1 LSTKKKKLT
10 KNINAAIIGMGCFFP
25 KASGLHEYWR
35 LIFKGEDGITDIPET
50 HWSPDDYFDKN
61 PKKPDHIYCKRGG
74 FLSAVPFDPT
84 EFGMPPSS
92 LEATDTSQIL
102 GLLAAK
108 AAIENAGYGQK
119 TNFNHNRTSVILGA
133 TGTQELVIPLGA
145 RLGHPIWRKAL
156 HNSGIEPD
164 KAEEVVKKISD
175 SYVSWQENSF
185 PGLLGNVIAGRIC
198 NRLDIGG
205 TNCVVDAACA
215 SSMGAM
221 YLSLLELSAGRSD
234 MVVTGGMDT
243 LNDVFMH
250 MCFAKT
256 FILSPTGDSRPFSR
270 DADGTVLGEGIG
282 LVVLKRLE
290 DAEKDGDRIYAVIKG
305 IGSSSDGKS
314 QSIYAPRPEG
324 QLESLRIAYNS
335 SNIDPASVELVEAH
349 GTGTRVGDN
358 VEVSALKNLF
368 TQASENRSS
377 KSESSKKINTC
388 ALGSVKSM
396 IGHTK
401 AAAGTAGL
409 IKAAL
414 ALYNKVLPPT
424 LKANE
429 PDPKLGI
436 GGDNPF
442 YINTETRPW
451 FCRKEH
457 PRRSGVSAFG
467 FGGSNFHIVLEE
479 YHRNK
484 KEIFWDGSVEI
495 ISLSASTM
503 EEVKKQFYELKK
515 AVNKGISYKELAI
528 KASKTRTKF
537 STDDQFRFL
546 LVLERPSD
554 SFGNPSDDFS
564 GLLNEASDLIESNR
578 QNNFKDNRNLKNIFY
593 GGPEKPGKI
602 AFIFPGQGSQYVKMG
617 RDLICTFPE
626 AFNILEKANEKYN
639 NGPRLSDLIYPCP
652 AQTEIERKEQEEA
665 LRRTEIAQPAIG
677 AVSLAMHNI
686 LKGFGIKPDA
696 TCGHSFGELTALCSA
711 GWIDIDTFFHLSISR
726 GNSMAAAGRD
736 DGKKN
741 GAMLAVRASLEKLAH
756 LVIEVGSDVILA
768 NRNSHNQG
776 VLSGSIEA
784 INHAVKICKKEGL
797 KAIKLPVAA
806 AFHSSLVKNA
816 RKPFKK
822 ALKKIK
828 VSPSEIPVLSNT
840 TGRAYPYDSE
850 QVKKLLGDHLISP
863 VDFVSNV
870 ENLFEMGIR
879 TFIEIGP
886 KSVLTGLVK
895 SILNDHKFHA
905 IPLDCSSGKQFGL
918 TDLARTL
925 CHVASIGQQVELN
938 KWERPVSESRKQ
950 LMNIPVSGANY
961 RSPKTKNKEK
971 QAETPMKQAETSMK
985 QAETSM
991 KQAKQIKHKADNT
1004 LNCLKYPSSC
1014 SKSNTSNSSPS
1025 TMISSEQN
1033 KGITD
1038 AGKKHTMNNKKS
1050 DSIIN
1055 ALTVVKQGLET
1066 MQTLQLQTAEIHKK
1080 FLEAQTESSRTLQN
1094 MMKNAQRLAEV
1105 SIGLRVESDQKSS
1118 DSPASSNHQKYIAEE
1133 MVINS
1138 YNQIHNKTE
1147 IEPKDKSPENK
1158 IRENKNSHS
1167 PDNIHEIENN
1177 LIETVSHLTGYPEEM
1192 LGLDMDIES
1201 DLGIDSIKRV
1211 EIFSSLEEKLPDL
1224 QSVSP
1229 EIMGSLKTLRQIA
1242 EFLAGTSL
1250 NDENQGLNKTEIE
1263 PEDKNPENKKSHS
1276 PDNIHEIEN
1285 NLIETVS
1292 HLTGYPEEMLGLDM
1306 DIESDLGI
1314 DSIKRVE
1321 IFSSL
1326 EEKLPDLQSISPEI
1340 MGSLK
1345 TLRQISEYLSGTSL
1359 NNETQSD
1366 TTNTLASPK
1375 RAAENELPETN
1386 ISDIT
1391 NINRRVVSIVEKTY
1405 QPGNRLTIP
1414 QGRKIFVTDDNSGLS
1429 KAIAEELKSQDI
1441 ETLHIS
1447 SKILMNKKD
1456 LPEAAGLI
1464 ILPINDLSA
1473 EEQKNGKVLK
1483 DAFILSNHFAS
1494 DLIDSAAKQGAIFA
1508 TITRLDGAFGFK
1520 GKDIANFVTG
1530 GLAALAKTASIE
1542 WENVCCRAIDIA
1554 PDWENNKDIAK
1565 TIVAELV
1572 NPDPSGPIEIGLDKN
1587 LSFGS
1592 RLTLKLNSSPYQPTQ
1607 KIQLDLNRGDV
1618 VVVTG
1623 GARGVTAAAVQAL
1636 AKHTDATLILLGR
1649 SPSPLPEPKWLEAL
1663 DEEAAIKKAI
1673 LEHELNTQNASP
1685 VMLEKA
1691 WKKHMANR
1699 EISRNLEKLRQDGT
1713 SAFYFSADIRKPDQL
1728 NRVLDEVRSAYGH
1741 IKSIIHGAGVID
1753 DRLIKDKTINQFE
1766 RVFDTKVKGLF
1777 TLLEST
1783 KNDNLR
1789 YLVLFSSIAARIGN
1803 RGQVDYAMANEVLNK
1818 IARKESLLRPDCR
1831 VVSINWGP
1839 WDGGMV
1845 STSLKR
1851 EFKKNKIELIPI
1863 DAGSMCMLYEM
1874 TADKNHPVEIV
1885 VGGNII
1891 PEEKKLSLTFK
1902 REIDIKQCPVLESH
1916 VLNGSSVVPFALIA
1930 EWLGHGALHDN
1941 PGLFLYGF
1949 DDIRILNG
1957 IKLGQNKKLIRL
1969 MTGKSKKKGSVF
1981 EVDVELRDGMKNGID
1996 VIHSKAKAILTDKF
2010 SQPPIVDISAYMGSN
2025 AYSRSIDEVYDK
2037 ILFHGVALRGIEK
2050 IISCSSKGILAR
2062 ISSAPA
2068 PVKWMK
2074 EPLRNKWIGDPL
2086 VLDSAFQMAII
2097 WCFEEMGVVS
2107 LPTYSASYR
2116 QYRNKF
2122 PSEGVTALLEV
2133 KEVTKRKLKG
2143 DFTFLDRHN
2152 VVVAQLTGFEA
2163 AMDESLFKAFDKAG
2177 DRG

>member
-1 LSTKKKKLT
+1 LGTNKKKST
-10 KNINAAIIGMGCFFP
+10 KNIHAAIIGMGCFFP

-50 HWSPDDYFDKN
+50 HWSPDDYFDKD
-61 PKKPDHIYCKRGG
+61 PKKSDHIYCKRGG

-108 AAIENAGYGQK
+108 MALENAGYGQNA
-119 TNFNHNRTSVILGA
+119 NFNHSRTSVILGA
-133 TGTQELVIPLGA
+133 TGTQELAIPLAA

-156 HNSGIEPD
+156 HNSGIGPD
-164 KAEEVVKKISD
+164 KAEEVIKKISD

-198 NRLDIGG
+198 NRLGIGG

-215 SSMGAM
+215 SSMGAI
-221 YLSLLELSAGRSD
+221 YLALLELSSGRSD
-234 MVVTGGMDT
+234 MVVTGGLDT
-243 LNDVFMH
+243 LNDIFMH
-250 MCFAKT
+250 MCFSKT
-256 FILSPTGDSRPFSR
+256 FILSPTGDSRPFSK

-282 LVVLKRLE
+282 LLVLKRLE
-290 DAEKDGDRIYAVIKG
+290 DAERDGNRIYAVIKG

-314 QSIYAPRPEG
+314 QSIYAPKPEG
-324 QLESLRIAYNS
+324 QLESLRIAYES
-335 SNIDPASVELVEAH
+335 SDTDPASVELVEAH

-358 VEVSALKNLF
+358 VEFDALKRLF
-368 TQASENRSS
+368 AQSS
-377 KSESSKKINTC
+377 QKGSPKNESSKKINTC

-424 LKANE
+424 LKADE

-436 GGDNPF
+436 SDSPF
-442 YINTETRPW
+442 YINSETRPW
-451 FCRKEH
+451 FSQKVH

-484 KEIFWDGSVEI
+484 NEIFWDGSIEI
-495 ISLSASTM
+495 ISLSAST
-503 EEVKKQFYELKK
+503 KKEIENQFRELK
-515 AVNKGISYKELAI
+515 NSINRGISYKELAI
-528 KASKTRTKF
+528 KAAKTRKNF
-537 STDDQFRFL
+537 SPDDQFRFL
-546 LVLERPSD
+546 LVLERPSN
-554 SFGNPSDDFS
+554 SLGNPSDDFS
-564 GLLNEASDLIESNR
+564 GLLSEASTSIESNW
-578 QNNFKDNRNLKNIFY
+578 QNNAKENNRNLKNIFY

-602 AFIFPGQGSQYVKMG
+602 AFIFPGQGSQYVGMG
-617 RDLICTFPE
+617 RDLVCTFPE
-626 AFNILEKANEKYN
+626 AFNILEKANKKYN
-639 NGPRLSDLIYPCP
+639 NSELLSDFIYPRP
-652 AQTEIERKEQEEA
+652 AQTKTERKEQEEA

-686 LKGFGIKPDA
+686 LKEFGIKPDA

-711 GWIDIDTFFHLSISR
+711 GWIDIDTFFLLSISR
-726 GNSMAAAGRD
+726 GNSMAAAGQNKD
-736 DGKKN
+736 QEN
-741 GAMLAVRASLEKLAH
+741 GAMLAVKASLEKLAN

-768 NRNSHNQG
+768 NKNSHNQG

-784 INHAVKICKKEGL
+784 INRAVKICKKEGL

-822 ALKKIK
+822 TLKKIK
-828 VSPSEIPVLSNT
+828 ISPSEIPVLSNT
-840 TGRAYPYDSE
+840 IGGAYPYDSE
-850 QVKKLLGDHLISP
+850 HVKKLLGDHLISP

-895 SILNDHKFHA
+895 SILNDRKFQA
-905 IPLDCSSGKQFGL
+905 IPLDCSSGRQFGL
-918 TDLARTL
+918 ADLARTL
-925 CHVASIGQQVELN
+925 CRIASIGQRVELN

-950 LMNIPVSGANY
+950 LMSIPISGANY
-961 RSPKTKNKEK
+961 RRQKTENKKRHTETTVKQVKNK
-971 QAETPMKQAETSMK
+971 P
-985 QAETSM
+985 
-991 KQAKQIKHKADNT
+991 DNT
-1004 LNCLKYPSSC
+1004 SPSSQ
-1014 SKSNTSNSSPS
+1014 
-1025 TMISSEQN
+1025 ISVEHN

-1038 AGKKHTMNNKKS
+1038 TGKKYTMDNNKLKDERPTSNVQHRTSNNDVASLFYNNKKP
-1050 DSIIN
+1050 DLIIN
-1055 ALTVVKQGLET
+1055 ALNVAKQGLES

-1094 MMKNAQRLAEV
+1094 MMKNTQRLAEA
-1105 SIGLRVESDQKSS
+1105 SMGLKVE
-1118 DSPASSNHQKYIAEE
+1118 EE
-1133 MVINS
+1133 LVINS
-1138 YNQIHNKTE
+1138 LIEQNIIHNQTE
-1147 IEPKDKSPENK
+1147 IESENK
-1158 IRENKNSHS
+1158 IQENKSSHS
-1167 PDNIHEIENN
+1167 RDNIHKIENN
-1177 LIETVSHLTGYPEEM
+1177 LLETVSHLTGYPKEM

-1211 EIFSSLEEKLPDL
+1211 EIFSSLEEKLTNI

-1242 EFLAGTSL
+1242 EFLAGASL
-1250 NDENQGLNKTEIE
+1250 NNKPQGLNQTEIE
-1263 PEDKNPENKKSHS
+1263 SQDKSPENKNPENKNNDS
-1276 PDNIHEIEN
+1276 PGNIHEIEN
-1285 NLIETVS
+1285 NLLETVS
-1292 HLTGYPEEMLGLDM
+1292 QLTGYPKEMLGLDM

-1326 EEKLPDLQSISPEI
+1326 EEKLTNIQSVSPEI

-1345 TLRQISEYLSGTSL
+1345 TLRQIAEYLTGTSL
-1359 NNETQSD
+1359 NNEPQTS
-1366 TTNTLASPK
+1366 TINTPINTIASPR
-1375 RAAENELPETN
+1375 RAAENELPEIN
-1386 ISDIT
+1386 ISDIS
-1391 NINRRVVSIVEKTY
+1391 RRVVSIVEKPY
-1405 QPGNRLTIP
+1405 KQGDRLDIP
-1414 QGRKIFVTDDNSGLS
+1414 HGSKVFVTDDNGGLS
-1429 KAIAEELKSQDI
+1429 KAITEELKSQNIDAV
-1441 ETLHIS
+1441 HIS
-1447 SKILMNKKD
+1447 KEALMNKKD
-1456 LPEAAGLI
+1456 LPKAAGLI
-1464 ILPINDLSA
+1464 ILPTNDLSD
-1473 EEQKNGKVLK
+1473 EEQKNDKILK
-1483 DAFILSNHFAS
+1483 NAFILTNHLAP
-1494 DLIDSAAKQGAIFA
+1494 DLIDSAAKGGAIFA

-1520 GKDIANFVTG
+1520 GKGIANAVTG

-1542 WENVCCRAIDIA
+1542 WESVCCRAIDIA
-1554 PDWENNKDIAK
+1554 PDWEDNKDIAK
-1565 TIVAELV
+1565 AVVAELV
-1572 NPDPSGPIEIGLDKN
+1572 NPDTSGPVEIGLDKN
-1587 LSFGS
+1587 LSPGS
-1592 RLTLKLNSSPYQPTQ
+1592 RFTLKLESSPYQPAQ
-1607 KIQLDLNRGDV
+1607 KIQLDLNSGDV

-1623 GARGVTAAAVQAL
+1623 GARGITASTVQAL

-1649 SPSPLPEPKWLEAL
+1649 SPEPSSSPEPKWLETL
-1663 DEEAAIKKAI
+1663 DEEAIIKKAI
-1673 LEHELNTQNASP
+1673 LENELGTQNASP
-1685 VMLEKA
+1685 IMLEKA
-1691 WKKHMANR
+1691 YKKHMANR
-1699 EISRNLEKLRQDGT
+1699 EISRNLEKLRQNGT
-1713 SAFYFSADIRKPDQL
+1713 SAFYFSADIRKPEQL
-1728 NRVLDEVRSAYGH
+1728 NRILDDVRSAHGH
-1741 IKSIIHGAGVID
+1741 IKGIIHGAGVLD

-1803 RGQVDYAMANEVLNK
+1803 KGQVDYAMANEVLNK

-1845 STSLKR
+1845 SPSLKR
-1851 EFKKNKIELIPI
+1851 EFKKNKIELIPK

-1874 TADKNHPVEIV
+1874 MGDKNHPAEIV
-1885 VGGNII
+1885 IGANII
-1891 PEEKKLSLTFK
+1891 PDEKKLSLTFK
-1902 REIDIKQCPVLESH
+1902 REIDVKQYPVLESH
-1916 VLNGSSVVPFALIA
+1916 VLDGRPVVPFALIA

-1941 PGLFLYGF
+1941 PGLFLHGL

-1957 IKLGQNKKLIRL
+1957 IKLEHNKKLIRL
-1969 MTGKSKKKGSVF
+1969 MTGKPRKKGSIF
-1981 EVDVELRDGMKNGID
+1981 EVDVEIRDGIKNGIE
-1996 VIHSKAKAILTDKF
+1996 VIHTRAKAILTDNF
-2010 SQPPIVDISAYMGSN
+2010 SQPPILDISAYMGSK
-2025 AYSRSIDEVYDK
+2025 AYFRSMDEVYDK
-2037 ILFHGVALRGIEK
+2037 ILFHGVALRGIKE
-2050 IISCSSKGILAR
+2050 IISYSSKGMLAR
-2062 ISSAPA
+2062 ISSAPS

-2074 EPLRNKWIGDPL
+2074 EPLRSKWIGDPL

-2122 PSEGVTALLEV
+2122 PSEGVTALFEV

-2143 DFTFLDRHN
+2143 DFTFLDKNN
-2152 VVVAQLTGFEA
+2152 VVVAQLTGYEA
-2163 AMDESLFKAFDKAG
+2163 AMDESLFKAFKTKDAANA
-2177 DRG
+2177 

>member
-1 LSTKKKKLT
+1 LTTNKKKSI
-10 KNINAAIIGMGCFFP
+10 KNIHTAIIGMGCFFP

-50 HWSPDDYFDKN
+50 HWSPDDYFDKD
-61 PKKPDHIYCKRGG
+61 PKKSDHIYCKRGG

-102 GLLAAK
+102 GLLAARM
-108 AAIENAGYGQK
+108 ALENAGYGRK
-119 TNFNHNRTSVILGA
+119 ANFSHSRTSVILGA
-133 TGTQELVIPLGA
+133 TGTQELTIPLAA

-164 KAEEVVKKISD
+164 KAEEVIKKISD

-215 SSMGAM
+215 SSMGAI
-221 YLSLLELSAGRSD
+221 YLALLELSSGRSD
-234 MVVTGGMDT
+234 MVVTGGLDT
-243 LNDVFMH
+243 LNDIFMH
-250 MCFAKT
+250 MCFART
-256 FILSPTGDSRPFSR
+256 FILSPTGDSRPFSK

-282 LVVLKRLE
+282 LLVLKRLE
-290 DAEKDGDRIYAVIKG
+290 DAERDGNRIYAVIKG

-314 QSIYAPRPEG
+314 QSIYAPKPEG
-324 QLESLRIAYNS
+324 QLESLRIAYES
-335 SNIDPASVELVEAH
+335 SDTDPASVELVEAH

-358 VEVSALKNLF
+358 VEFSALKRLF
-368 TQASENRSS
+368 DDSD
-377 KSESSKKINTC
+377 KKANTC

-401 AAAGTAGL
+401 AAAGSAGL

-414 ALYNKVLPPT
+414 ALYNKVLPAT
-424 LKANE
+424 LKADE

-436 GGDNPF
+436 SDSPF
-442 YINTETRPW
+442 YINSESRPW
-451 FCRKEH
+451 FSKKEP

-479 YHRNK
+479 HHRNK
-484 KEIFWDGSVEI
+484 NEIFWDGSVEI
-495 ISLSASTM
+495 IALSASSK
-503 EEVKKQFYELKK
+503 EEVENKFRTLKNSI
-515 AVNKGISYKELAI
+515 NKGISYKELAI
-528 KASKTRTKF
+528 KAAKTRKNF
-537 STDDQFRFL
+537 SPDDQFRFL
-546 LVLERPSD
+546 LVLERPSN
-554 SFGNPSDDFS
+554 SLGNPSDDFS
-564 GLLNEASDLIESNR
+564 GLLSEASNSIESNW
-578 QNNFKDNRNLKNIFY
+578 QNNDRENNRNLKNIFL

-602 AFIFPGQGSQYVKMG
+602 AFIFPGQGSQYVGMG
-617 RDLICTFPE
+617 RDLVCTFPE

-639 NGPRLSDLIYPCP
+639 NSELLSDFIYPRP
-652 AQTEIERKEQEEA
+652 AQTKTEKKEQEEA
-665 LRRTEIAQPAIG
+665 LRRTDIAQPAIG

-686 LKGFGIKPDA
+686 LKEFGIKPDA

-711 GWIDIDTFFHLSISR
+711 GWIDINTFFLLSISR
-726 GNSMAAAGRD
+726 GNSMAAAGQNKD
-736 DGKKN
+736 QEN
-741 GAMLAVRASLEKLAH
+741 GAMLAVKASLEKLAH

-768 NRNSHNQG
+768 NKNSHNQG

-784 INHAVKICKKEGL
+784 INRAVKICKKEGL

-828 VSPSEIPVLSNT
+828 ISPSEIPVLSNT
-840 TGRAYPYDSE
+840 TGGAYPYDSE
-850 QVKKLLGDHLISP
+850 HVKKLLGDHLISP

-895 SILNDHKFHA
+895 SILNDRKFQA

-925 CHVASIGQQVELN
+925 CRIASIGQRVELN

-950 LMNIPVSGANY
+950 LMSIPISGANY
-961 RSPKTKNKEK
+961 RSRKTENKK
-971 QAETPMKQAETSMK
+971 RPTETPV
-985 QAETSM
+985 
-991 KQAKQIKHKADNT
+991 KQIKQVKNKPDNT
-1004 LNCLKYPSSC
+1004 SPSSL
-1014 SKSNTSNSSPS
+1014 
-1025 TMISSEQN
+1025 ISVEHD

-1038 AGKKHTMNNKKS
+1038 TGKKYTMDNNKLKDERPTSNVQHRTSNNDVASLFYNNKKP
-1050 DSIIN
+1050 DLIIN
-1055 ALTVVKQGLET
+1055 ALKVVKQGLES

-1094 MMKNAQRLAEV
+1094 MMANTQRLAEA
-1105 SIGLRVESDQKSS
+1105 SMGFKVE
-1118 DSPASSNHQKYIAEE
+1118 EE
-1133 MVINS
+1133 IVINS
-1138 YNQIHNKTE
+1138 LREQNVHEEASYSQIHNKTE
-1147 IEPKDKSPENK
+1147 IEPENK
-1158 IRENKNSHS
+1158 NPENKNSPS
-1167 PDNIHEIENN
+1167 QDNIHEIENN
-1177 LIETVSHLTGYPEEM
+1177 LLETVSHLTGYPEEM

-1211 EIFSSLEEKLPDL
+1211 EIFSSLEEKLTNI

-1242 EFLAGTSL
+1242 EYLAGTSL
-1250 NDENQGLNKTEIE
+1250 NNEPQGLNQTEIE
-1263 PEDKNPENKKSHS
+1263 SEDKSPEDKSPENKNPENKNS
-1276 PDNIHEIEN
+1276 PSQDNIHEIEN
-1285 NLIETVS
+1285 NLLETVS

-1326 EEKLPDLQSISPEI
+1326 EEKLTNIQSVSPEI

-1345 TLRQISEYLSGTSL
+1345 TLRQIAEYLAGTSL
-1359 NNETQSD
+1359 NNEPQTS
-1366 TTNTLASPK
+1366 TINTPINTIASLK
-1375 RAAENELPETN
+1375 IAAENELPEIN
-1386 ISDIT
+1386 ISDIS
-1391 NINRRVVSIVEKTY
+1391 RRVVSIVEKPY
-1405 QPGNRLTIP
+1405 KQGDRLDIP
-1414 QGRKIFVTDDNSGLS
+1414 QGRKVFVTDDNSSLS
-1429 KAIAEELKSQDI
+1429 KAITEELKSQNIDAV
-1441 ETLHIS
+1441 HIS
-1447 SKILMNKKD
+1447 KEALMNKKAQ
-1456 LPEAAGLI
+1456 PKAAGLI
-1464 ILPINDLSA
+1464 ILPTNDLST
-1473 EEQKNGKVLK
+1473 EEQKNDKILK
-1483 DAFILSNHFAS
+1483 DAFILTNHLAS
-1494 DLIDSAAKQGAIFA
+1494 DLIDSAAKKGAIFA

-1520 GKDIANFVTG
+1520 GKGIANAVTG

-1542 WENVCCRAIDIA
+1542 WESVCCRAIDIA
-1554 PDWENNKDIAK
+1554 PDWKDNKDIAK
-1565 TIVAELV
+1565 AVVAELV
-1572 NPDPSGPIEIGLDKN
+1572 NPDPSGPVEIGLDKN
-1587 LSFGS
+1587 LSPGS
-1592 RLTLKLNSSPYQPTQ
+1592 RFILKLESSPYQPAQ
-1607 KIQLDLNRGDV
+1607 KIQLDLNHGDV
-1618 VVVTG
+1618 FVVTG
-1623 GARGVTAAAVQAL
+1623 GARGITASAVQAL

-1649 SPSPLPEPKWLEAL
+1649 SPEPSSEPKWLETL
-1663 DEEAAIKKAI
+1663 DEEAIIKKAI
-1673 LEHELNTQNASP
+1673 LENELGNQNASP
-1685 VMLEKA
+1685 IMLEKA
-1691 WKKHMANR
+1691 YKKHMANR
-1699 EISRNLEKLRQDGT
+1699 EISRNLEKLRQNGT
-1713 SAFYFSADIRKPDQL
+1713 SAFYFSADIRKPEQL
-1728 NRVLDEVRSAYGH
+1728 NRVLDDVRSAHGP
-1741 IKSIIHGAGVID
+1741 IKGIIHGAGVLD

-1845 STSLKR
+1845 TPSLKR
-1851 EFKKNKIELIPI
+1851 EFKKNKIELIPR

-1874 TADKNHPVEIV
+1874 MGDKNHPAEIV
-1885 VGGNII
+1885 IGANII
-1891 PEEKKLSLTFK
+1891 PAEEKLSLTFK
-1902 REIDIKQCPVLESH
+1902 REIDVEECPVLESH
-1916 VLNGSSVVPFALIA
+1916 VLDGSPVVPFALMA
-1930 EWLGHGALHDN
+1930 EWLGHGALHNN
-1941 PGLFLYGF
+1941 PGLFLYGL
-1949 DDIRILNG
+1949 DDIRILKG
-1957 IKLGQNKKLIRL
+1957 IKLEHNKKLIRL
-1969 MTGKSKKKGSVF
+1969 MTGKARKKGSIF
-1981 EVDVELRDGMKNGID
+1981 EVDVEIRDGIKSGIE
-1996 VIHSKAKAILTDKF
+1996 VIHTRAKAILTDKF
-2010 SQPPIVDISAYMGSN
+2010 SQPPILDISAYLGSK
-2025 AYSRSIDEVYDK
+2025 AYFRSMDEVYDK
-2037 ILFHGVALRGIEK
+2037 ILFHGVALRGIKE

-2062 ISSAPA
+2062 ISSAPS

-2074 EPLRNKWIGDPL
+2074 EPLRSKWIGDPL

-2133 KEVTKRKLKG
+2133 KEVTKRKFKG
-2143 DFTFLDRHN
+2143 DFTFLDKNN
-2152 VVVAQLTGFEA
+2152 VVVAQLTGYEA
-2163 AMDESLFKAFDKAG
+2163 AMDESLFKAFKTKDAANA
-2177 DRG
+2177 

>member
-1 LSTKKKKLT
+1 LATDNKKSI
-10 KNINAAIIGMGCFFP
+10 KNIHTAIVGMGCFFP

-35 LIFKGEDGITDIPET
+35 LIFKGEDGITDIPKT
-50 HWSPDDYFDKN
+50 HWSPDDYFDKD

-84 EFGMPPSS
+84 EFGMLPSS

-108 AAIENAGYGQK
+108 MALENAGYGQ
-119 TNFNHNRTSVILGA
+119 NADFSHSRTSVILGA
-133 TGTQELVIPLGA
+133 TGTQELTIPLGA

-164 KAEEVVKKISD
+164 KAEEVIKKISD

-215 SSMGAM
+215 SSMGAI
-221 YLSLLELSAGRSD
+221 YLALLELSSGRSD
-234 MVVTGGMDT
+234 MVVTGGLDT
-243 LNDVFMH
+243 LNDIFMH
-250 MCFAKT
+250 MCFART
-256 FILSPTGDSRPFSR
+256 FILSPTGDSRPFSK

-282 LVVLKRLE
+282 LLVLKRLE
-290 DAEKDGDRIYAVIKG
+290 DAERDGDRIYAVIRG

-314 QSIYAPRPEG
+314 QSIYSPKPEG
-324 QLESLRIAYNS
+324 QLEALRIAYENADT
-335 SNIDPASVELVEAH
+335 DPDSVELVEAH

-358 VEVSALKNLF
+358 VEFSALKRLF
-368 TQASENRSS
+368 D
-377 KSESSKKINTC
+377 ESDKKANEC

-401 AAAGTAGL
+401 AAAGSAGL

-424 LKANE
+424 LKADE

-436 GGDNPF
+436 SDTPF
-442 YINTETRPW
+442 YINTESRPW
-451 FCRKEH
+451 FSKKEH

-479 YHRNK
+479 YNQNK
-484 KEIFWDGSVEI
+484 NEIFWDGSVEI
-495 ISLSASTM
+495 ISLSAST
-503 EEVKKQFYELKK
+503 KKEIENQFRELK
-515 AVNKGISYKELAI
+515 NSINRGISYKELAI
-528 KASKTRTKF
+528 KAAKTRKEF
-537 STDDQFRFL
+537 SQDDQFRFL
-546 LVLERPSD
+546 LVLERPSN
-554 SFGNPSDDFS
+554 SSGNPSDDFS
-564 GLLNEASDLIESNR
+564 GLLSEASSSIESNW
-578 QNNFKDNRNLKNIFY
+578 QNNDRENNRNLKNIFY

-602 AFIFPGQGSQYVKMG
+602 AFIFPGQGSQYVGMG
-617 RDLICTFPE
+617 RDLVCTFPE

-639 NGPRLSDLIYPCP
+639 NSELLSNFIYPCP
-652 AQTEIERKEQEEA
+652 AQTKTEKKEQDEA
-665 LRRTEIAQPAIG
+665 LRRTDIAQPAIG

-686 LKGFGIKPDA
+686 LKEFGIKPDA
-696 TCGHSFGELTALCSA
+696 TCGHSYGELTALCSA
-711 GWIDIDTFFHLSISR
+711 GWIDIDTFFLLSISR
-726 GNSMAAAGRD
+726 GNSMAAAGQNKD
-736 DGKKN
+736 QKN
-741 GAMLAVRASLEKLAH
+741 GAMLAVKASLEKLAN

-768 NRNSHNQG
+768 NKNSPNQG

-806 AFHSSLVKNA
+806 AFHSSLVKTA

-822 ALKKIK
+822 TLKKIK
-828 VSPSEIPVLSNT
+828 ISPSEIPVLSNT

-850 QVKKLLGDHLISP
+850 HVKKLLGDHLISP

-886 KSVLTGLVK
+886 KSVLSGLVK
-895 SILNDHKFHA
+895 SILNDRKFQA
-905 IPLDCSSGKQFGL
+905 IPLDCSSGRQFGL

-925 CHVASIGQQVELN
+925 CRIASIGQRVELN

-950 LMNIPVSGANY
+950 LMSIPISGANY
-961 RSPKTKNKEK
+961 KSRRTENKKRHTETQGKRVKQVKNK
-971 QAETPMKQAETSMK
+971 S
-985 QAETSM
+985 
-991 KQAKQIKHKADNT
+991 DNT
-1004 LNCLKYPSSC
+1004 PPS
-1014 SKSNTSNSSPS
+1014 NQ
-1025 TMISSEQN
+1025 ISIEHD

-1038 AGKKHTMNNKKS
+1038 TGKKYTMDNNKLKDERPTSNVQHRTSNNDVASLFYNNKKP
-1050 DSIIN
+1050 DLIIN
-1055 ALTVVKQGLET
+1055 ALQVVKQGLES

-1094 MMKNAQRLAEV
+1094 MMANTQRLAEV
-1105 SIGLRVESDQKSS
+1105 SMGVRVE
-1118 DSPASSNHQKYIAEE
+1118 EE
-1133 MVINS
+1133 IVINS
-1138 YNQIHNKTE
+1138 LIEQNIHEEASYNQLHNKTE
-1147 IEPKDKSPENK
+1147 IEPEDKSQKDKSQQNKSPENK
-1158 IRENKNSHS
+1158 SS
-1167 PDNIHEIENN
+1167 PSQDNIHEIENN
-1177 LIETVSHLTGYPEEM
+1177 LLETVSHLTGYPREM

-1211 EIFSSLEEKLPDL
+1211 EIFSFLEEKLNHI

-1242 EFLAGTSL
+1242 EYLAGTSL
-1250 NDENQGLNKTEIE
+1250 NNETQGLNQTEIE
-1263 PEDKNPENKKSHS
+1263 PEIESEDKSPENKSS
-1276 PDNIHEIEN
+1276 PSQDSIHEIEN
-1285 NLIETVS
+1285 NLLETVS
-1292 HLTGYPEEMLGLDM
+1292 HLTGYPREMLGLDM

-1321 IFSSL
+1321 IFSFL
-1326 EEKLPDLQSISPEI
+1326 EEKLNHIQSVSPEI

-1345 TLRQISEYLSGTSL
+1345 TLRQIAEYLAGTSL
-1359 NNETQSD
+1359 NNEPQASTI
-1366 TTNTLASPK
+1366 NTIASPK
-1375 RAAENELPETN
+1375 CAAENELAEIN
-1386 ISDIT
+1386 ISDIS
-1391 NINRRVVSIVEKTY
+1391 RKVVSIVEKPY
-1405 QPGNRLTIP
+1405 KQGDRLDIP

-1429 KAIAEELKSQDI
+1429 KAITEELKSQNIDAM
-1441 ETLHIS
+1441 HIS
-1447 SKILMNKKD
+1447 KEALMNKKD
-1456 LPEAAGLI
+1456 LPKAAGLI
-1464 ILPINDLSA
+1464 ILPTNAANDFSTK
-1473 EEQKNGKVLK
+1473 EQKNDKILK
-1483 DAFILSNHFAS
+1483 DAFILTNHLAS
-1494 DLIDSAAKQGAIFA
+1494 DLIDSAAKGGAIFA
-1508 TITRLDGAFGFK
+1508 TITRLDGAFGFRGK
-1520 GKDIANFVTG
+1520 GIANAVTG

-1542 WENVCCRAIDIA
+1542 WESVCCRAIDIV
-1554 PDWENNKDIAK
+1554 PDWKDNKDIAK
-1565 TIVAELV
+1565 TVVAELV
-1572 NPDPSGPIEIGLDKN
+1572 NPDPSVPVEIGLDKN
-1587 LSFGS
+1587 LPFGS
-1592 RLTLKLNSSPYQPTQ
+1592 RFILKLESSPYQPAQ
-1607 KIQLDLNRGDV
+1607 KIQLDLNNGDV

-1623 GARGVTAAAVQAL
+1623 GARGITASTVQAL

-1649 SPSPLPEPKWLEAL
+1649 SPEPSSSPEPKWLESL
-1663 DEEAAIKKAI
+1663 NEEAVIKKAI
-1673 LEHELNTQNASP
+1673 LENELCNQNASP

-1691 WKKHMANR
+1691 YKKHMANR
-1699 EISRNLEKLRQDGT
+1699 EISRNLEKLRQNGT
-1713 SAFYFSADIRKPDQL
+1713 SAFYFSADIRKPEQL
-1728 NRVLDEVRSAYGH
+1728 NRVLDDVRSAHGH
-1741 IKSIIHGAGVID
+1741 IKAIIHGAGVLE

-1845 STSLKR
+1845 TPSLKR
-1851 EFKKNKIELIPI
+1851 EFKKNKIELIPR

-1874 TADKNHPVEIV
+1874 IGDKNHPAEIV
-1885 VGGNII
+1885 IGANII
-1891 PEEKKLSLTFK
+1891 PAEEKLSLTFK
-1902 REIDIKQCPVLESH
+1902 REIDVKQYPVLESH
-1916 VLNGSSVVPFALIA
+1916 ILDGSPVVPFALMT
-1930 EWLGHGALHDN
+1930 EWLGHGALHNN
-1941 PGLFLYGF
+1941 PGLFLYGL

-1957 IKLGQNKKLIRL
+1957 IKLEHNKKLIRL
-1969 MTGKSKKKGSVF
+1969 MSGKPRKKGSIF
-1981 EVDVELRDGMKNGID
+1981 EVDVEIRDGIKSGIE
-1996 VIHSKAKAILTDKF
+1996 VIHTRAKAILTDKF
-2010 SQPPIVDISAYMGSN
+2010 SQPPNLDISAYMGSK
-2025 AYSRSIDEVYDK
+2025 AYSRSMDEIYDK
-2037 ILFHGVALRGIEK
+2037 ILFHGVALRGIKE
-2050 IISCSSKGILAR
+2050 IISCSSKGMLAR
-2062 ISSAPA
+2062 ISSAPS

-2122 PSEGVTALLEV
+2122 PSDGVTALLEV
-2133 KEVTKRKLKG
+2133 REVTKRKFKG
-2143 DFTFLDRHN
+2143 DFTFLDLNN
-2152 VVVAQLTGFEA
+2152 VVVAQLTGYEA
-2163 AMDESLFKAFDKAG
+2163 TMDDSLFKAFKVQG
-2177 DRG
+2177 IKQGSGIRG

>member
-1 LSTKKKKLT
+1 MATNKKKSI
-10 KNINAAIIGMGCFFP
+10 KNIHTAIIGMGCFFP

-50 HWSPDDYFDKN
+50 HWSPDDYFDKD
-61 PKKPDHIYCKRGG
+61 PKKSDHIYCKRGG

-108 AAIENAGYGQK
+108 MALENAGYGQ
-119 TNFNHNRTSVILGA
+119 NADFSHSRTSVILGA
-133 TGTQELVIPLGA
+133 TGTQELTIPLAA

-164 KAEEVVKKISD
+164 KAEEVIKKISD

-215 SSMGAM
+215 SSMGAI
-221 YLSLLELSAGRSD
+221 YLALLELSSGRSD
-234 MVVTGGMDT
+234 MVVTGGLDT
-243 LNDVFMH
+243 LNDIFMH
-250 MCFAKT
+250 MCFART
-256 FILSPTGDSRPFSR
+256 FILSPTGDSRPFSKN
-270 DADGTVLGEGIG
+270 ADGTVLGEGIG
-282 LVVLKRLE
+282 LLVLKRLE
-290 DAEKDGDRIYAVIKG
+290 DAERDGNRIYAVIKG

-314 QSIYAPRPEG
+314 QSIYAPKPEG
-324 QLESLRIAYNS
+324 QLESLRIAYES
-335 SNIDPASVELVEAH
+335 SDTDPASVELVEAH

-358 VEVSALKNLF
+358 VEFSALKRLF
-368 TQASENRSS
+368 DDSD
-377 KSESSKKINTC
+377 KKANTC

-401 AAAGTAGL
+401 AAAGSAGL

-414 ALYNKVLPPT
+414 ALYNKVLPAT
-424 LKANE
+424 LKADE

-436 GGDNPF
+436 SDSPF
-442 YINTETRPW
+442 YINSESRPW
-451 FCRKEH
+451 FSKKEH

-479 YHRNK
+479 HHRNK
-484 KEIFWDGSVEI
+484 NEIFWDGSVEI
-495 ISLSASTM
+495 IALSASSK
-503 EEVKKQFYELKK
+503 EEVENKFRTLKNSI
-515 AVNKGISYKELAI
+515 NKGISYKELAI
-528 KASKTRTKF
+528 KAAKTRKNF
-537 STDDQFRFL
+537 SPDDQFRFL
-546 LVLERPSD
+546 LVLERPSN
-554 SFGNPSDDFS
+554 SLGNPSDDFS
-564 GLLNEASDLIESNR
+564 GLLSEASNSIESNW
-578 QNNFKDNRNLKNIFY
+578 QNNDRENNRNLKNIFL

-602 AFIFPGQGSQYVKMG
+602 AFIFPGQGSQYVGMG
-617 RDLICTFPE
+617 RDLVCTFPE

-639 NGPRLSDLIYPCP
+639 NSELLSDFIYPCP
-652 AQTEIERKEQEEA
+652 AQTKTEKKEQEEA
-665 LRRTEIAQPAIG
+665 LRRTDIAQPAIG

-686 LKGFGIKPDA
+686 LKEFGIKPDA

-711 GWIDIDTFFHLSISR
+711 GWIDINTFFLLSISR
-726 GNSMAAAGRD
+726 GNSMAAAGQNKD
-736 DGKKN
+736 QEN
-741 GAMLAVRASLEKLAH
+741 GAMLAVKASLEKLAT

-768 NRNSHNQG
+768 NKNSHNQG

-784 INHAVKICKKEGL
+784 INRAVKICKKEGL

-828 VSPSEIPVLSNT
+828 ISPSEIPVLSNT
-840 TGRAYPYDSE
+840 TGGAYPYDSE
-850 QVKKLLGDHLISP
+850 HVKKLLGDHLISP

-895 SILNDHKFHA
+895 SILNDRKFQA

-925 CHVASIGQQVELN
+925 CRIASIGQRVELN

-950 LMNIPVSGANY
+950 LMSIPISGANY
-961 RSPKTKNKEK
+961 KSRKTENKK
-971 QAETPMKQAETSMK
+971 RPTETPV
-985 QAETSM
+985 
-991 KQAKQIKHKADNT
+991 KQIKQVKNKPDNT
-1004 LNCLKYPSSC
+1004 SPSSL
-1014 SKSNTSNSSPS
+1014 
-1025 TMISSEQN
+1025 ISVEHD

-1038 AGKKHTMNNKKS
+1038 TGKKYTMDNNKLKDERPTSNVQHRTSNNDVASLFYNNKKP
-1050 DSIIN
+1050 DLIIN
-1055 ALTVVKQGLET
+1055 ALQVVKQGLES

-1094 MMKNAQRLAEV
+1094 MMANTQRLAE
-1105 SIGLRVESDQKSS
+1105 
-1118 DSPASSNHQKYIAEE
+1118 AS
-1133 MVINS
+1133 MGVRG
-1138 YNQIHNKTE
+1138 E
-1147 IEPKDKSPENK
+1147 IEPENKSPENK
-1158 IRENKNSHS
+1158 NSPS
-1167 PDNIHEIENN
+1167 QDNIHEIENN
-1177 LIETVSHLTGYPEEM
+1177 LLETVSHLTGYPREMLGLDMDIESDLGIDSIKRVEIFSSLEEKLTNIQSVSPEIMGSLKTLRQIAEYLAGTSLNNEPQGLNQTEIESENKSPENKNPENKNRDSQDNIHEIENNLLETVSHLTGYPEEM

-1211 EIFSSLEEKLPDL
+1211 EIFSSLEEKLNHI

-1242 EFLAGTSL
+1242 EYLAGTSL
-1250 NDENQGLNKTEIE
+1250 NNE
-1263 PEDKNPENKKSHS
+1263 PQTSTINTPINT
-1276 PDNIHEIEN
+1276 IA
-1285 NLIETVS
+1285 
-1292 HLTGYPEEMLGLDM
+1292 
-1306 DIESDLGI
+1306 
-1314 DSIKRVE
+1314 
-1321 IFSSL
+1321 
-1326 EEKLPDLQSISPEI
+1326 
-1340 MGSLK
+1340 SLK
-1345 TLRQISEYLSGTSL
+1345 I
-1359 NNETQSD
+1359 
-1366 TTNTLASPK
+1366 
-1375 RAAENELPETN
+1375 AAENELPEIN
-1386 ISDIT
+1386 ISDIS
-1391 NINRRVVSIVEKTY
+1391 RRVVSIVEKPY
-1405 QPGNRLTIP
+1405 KQGDRLDIP
-1414 QGRKIFVTDDNSGLS
+1414 QGRKVFVTDNNSSLS
-1429 KAIAEELKSQDI
+1429 KAITEELKSQNIDAV
-1441 ETLHIS
+1441 HIS
-1447 SKILMNKKD
+1447 KEALMNKKAQ
-1456 LPEAAGLI
+1456 PKAAGLI
-1464 ILPINDLSA
+1464 ILPTNDFSA
-1473 EEQKNGKVLK
+1473 EEQKNDKILK
-1483 DAFILSNHFAS
+1483 DAFILTNHLAS
-1494 DLIDSAAKQGAIFA
+1494 DLIDSAAKKGAIFA

-1520 GKDIANFVTG
+1520 GKGIANAVTG

-1542 WENVCCRAIDIA
+1542 WESVCCRAIDIA
-1554 PDWENNKDIAK
+1554 PDWKNDKDIAK
-1565 TIVAELV
+1565 AVVAELV
-1572 NPDPSGPIEIGLDKN
+1572 NPDTSVPVEIGLDKN
-1587 LSFGS
+1587 LPFGS
-1592 RLTLKLNSSPYQPTQ
+1592 RFILKLESSPYQPAQ
-1607 KIQLDLNRGDV
+1607 KIQLDLNHGDV

-1623 GARGVTAAAVQAL
+1623 GARGITASTVQAL

-1649 SPSPLPEPKWLEAL
+1649 SPEPSSEPKWLETL
-1663 DEEAAIKKAI
+1663 DEEAIIKKAI
-1673 LEHELNTQNASP
+1673 LENELSSQNASP
-1685 VMLEKA
+1685 IMLEKA
-1691 WKKHMANR
+1691 YKKHMANR
-1699 EISRNLEKLRQDGT
+1699 EISRNLEKLGQNGT
-1713 SAFYFSADIRKPDQL
+1713 SAFYFSADIRKPEQL
-1728 NRVLDEVRSAYGH
+1728 NRVLDDIRSAHGP
-1741 IKSIIHGAGVID
+1741 IKGIIHGAGVLD
-1753 DRLIKDKTINQFE
+1753 DRLIKDKTIDQFE

-1845 STSLKR
+1845 TPSLKR
-1851 EFKKNKIELIPI
+1851 EFKKNKIELIPK

-1874 TADKNHPVEIV
+1874 MGDKNHPAEIV
-1885 VGGNII
+1885 IGANII
-1891 PEEKKLSLTFK
+1891 PDEEKLSLTFK
-1902 REIDIKQCPVLESH
+1902 REIDVKQYPVLESH
-1916 VLNGSSVVPFALIA
+1916 VLDGSPVVPFALMA
-1930 EWLGHGALHDN
+1930 EWLGHGALHNN
-1941 PGLFLYGF
+1941 PGLFLYGL
-1949 DDIRILNG
+1949 DDIRILKG
-1957 IKLGQNKKLIRL
+1957 IKLEHNKKMIRL
-1969 MTGKSKKKGSVF
+1969 MTGKPRKKGSIF
-1981 EVDVELRDGMKNGID
+1981 EVDVEIRNGIKNGIE
-1996 VIHSKAKAILTDKF
+1996 VIHTRAKAILTDKF
-2010 SQPPIVDISAYMGSN
+2010 SQPPILDTSAYMGSK
-2025 AYSRSIDEVYDK
+2025 AYFRSMDEVYDK
-2037 ILFHGVALRGIEK
+2037 ILFHGVALRGIKE

-2062 ISSAPA
+2062 ISSAPS

-2122 PSEGVTALLEV
+2122 PSEGVTVLLEV
-2133 KEVTKRKLKG
+2133 KEVTKRKFKG
-2143 DFTFLDRHN
+2143 DFTFLDLNN
-2152 VVVAQLTGFEA
+2152 VVVAQLTGYEA
-2163 AMDESLFKAFDKAG
+2163 AMDESLFKAFKTKDAANA
-2177 DRG
+2177 

>member
-1 LSTKKKKLT
+1 MGTDKKKSI
-10 KNINAAIIGMGCFFP
+10 KNIHTAIIGMGCFFP

-35 LIFKGEDGITDIPET
+35 LIFKGEDGITDIPKT
-50 HWSPDDYFDKN
+50 HWSPDDYFDKD

-84 EFGMPPSS
+84 EFGMLPSS

-108 AAIENAGYGQK
+108 MALENAGYGQ
-119 TNFNHNRTSVILGA
+119 NADFSHSRTSVILGA
-133 TGTQELVIPLGA
+133 TGTQELAIPLGA

-164 KAEEVVKKISD
+164 KAEEIIKKISD

-198 NRLDIGG
+198 NRLGIGG

-215 SSMGAM
+215 SSMGAI
-221 YLSLLELSAGRSD
+221 YLSLLELSSGRSD
-234 MVVTGGMDT
+234 MVVTGGLDT
-243 LNDVFMH
+243 LNDIFMN
-250 MCFAKT
+250 MCFSKT
-256 FILSPTGDSRPFSR
+256 FILSATGDSRPFSK

-282 LVVLKRLE
+282 LLVLKRLE
-290 DAEKDGDRIYAVIKG
+290 DAERDGDRIYAVIRG
-305 IGSSSDGKS
+305 IGSSSDGKA

-324 QLESLRIAYNS
+324 QLEALRIAYES
-335 SNIDPASVELVEAH
+335 SDTDPASIELVEAH

-358 VEVSALKNLF
+358 VEFSALKRLF
-368 TQASENRSS
+368 AQSS
-377 KSESSKKINTC
+377 PKGSSQKINTC

-424 LKANE
+424 LKADE

-436 GGDNPF
+436 NDSPF
-442 YINTETRPW
+442 YINTETIPW
-451 FCRKEH
+451 FSKKEH

-479 YHRNK
+479 YNQNK
-484 KEIFWDGSVEI
+484 NEIFWDGSIEI
-495 ISLSASTM
+495 ISLSAST
-503 EEVKKQFYELKK
+503 KKELENQFRELKNSI
-515 AVNKGISYKELAI
+515 NKGISYKELAI
-528 KASKTRTKF
+528 KAAKTRKEF
-537 STDDQFRFL
+537 SPDDQFRFL
-546 LVLERPSD
+546 LVLERPSN
-554 SFGNPSDDFS
+554 SSGNPSDDFS
-564 GLLNEASDLIESNR
+564 GLLSEASDSIESNR
-578 QNNFKDNRNLKNIFY
+578 QNNNRENNRNLKNIFY

-602 AFIFPGQGSQYVKMG
+602 AFIFPGQGSQYVGMG

-639 NGPRLSDLIYPCP
+639 NSERLSDFIYPCQ
-652 AQTEIERKEQEEA
+652 AQTKTEKKEQDEA
-665 LRRTEIAQPAIG
+665 LRRTDIAQPAIG

-686 LKGFGIKPDA
+686 LKEFGIKPDA
-696 TCGHSFGELTALCSA
+696 TCGHSYGELTALCSA
-711 GWIDIDTFFHLSISR
+711 GWIDIDTFFLLSISR
-726 GNSMAAAGRD
+726 GNSMAAAGQNKD
-736 DGKKN
+736 QKN
-741 GAMLAVRASLEKLAH
+741 GAMLAVKASLEKLAN

-768 NRNSHNQG
+768 NKNSPNQG

-806 AFHSSLVKNA
+806 AFHSSLVKTA

-822 ALKKIK
+822 TLKKIK
-828 VSPSEIPVLSNT
+828 ISPSEIPVLSNT

-850 QVKKLLGDHLISP
+850 HVKKLLGDHLISP

-895 SILNDHKFHA
+895 SILDDRKFQA

-918 TDLARTL
+918 ADLARTL
-925 CHVASIGQQVELN
+925 CCIASIGQQVELN

-950 LMNIPVSGANY
+950 LMSIPISGANY
-961 RSPKTKNKEK
+961 KSRKTENKEIHPEAPVKQVKNK
-971 QAETPMKQAETSMK
+971 P
-985 QAETSM
+985 
-991 KQAKQIKHKADNT
+991 DNT
-1004 LNCLKYPSSC
+1004 PPSSL
-1014 SKSNTSNSSPS
+1014 
-1025 TMISSEQN
+1025 ISVEHD

-1038 AGKKHTMNNKKS
+1038 TGKKYTMDNNKLKDERPTSNVQHRTSNNDVASLFYNNKKP
-1050 DSIIN
+1050 DLIIN
-1055 ALTVVKQGLET
+1055 ALQVVKQGLES

-1080 FLEAQTESSRTLQN
+1080 FLEAQSESSRTLQN
-1094 MMKNAQRLAEV
+1094 MMANTQRLAEA
-1105 SIGLRVESDQKSS
+1105 SMGFRVE
-1118 DSPASSNHQKYIAEE
+1118 EE
-1133 MVINS
+1133 IVINS
-1138 YNQIHNKTE
+1138 LREQNIIQNQTE
-1147 IEPKDKSPENK
+1147 IEPEDKSPED
-1158 IRENKNSHS
+1158 KNSHS
-1167 PDNIHEIENN
+1167 QDNIHEIENN
-1177 LIETVSHLTGYPEEM
+1177 LLETVSHLTGYPSEM

-1211 EIFSSLEEKLPDL
+1211 EIFSSLEEKLTNI

-1242 EFLAGTSL
+1242 EYLAGTSL
-1250 NDENQGLNKTEIE
+1250 NNE
-1263 PEDKNPENKKSHS
+1263 PQAST
-1276 PDNIHEIEN
+1276 I
-1285 NLIETVS
+1285 
-1292 HLTGYPEEMLGLDM
+1292 
-1306 DIESDLGI
+1306 
-1314 DSIKRVE
+1314 
-1321 IFSSL
+1321 
-1326 EEKLPDLQSISPEI
+1326 
-1340 MGSLK
+1340 
-1345 TLRQISEYLSGTSL
+1345 
-1359 NNETQSD
+1359 
-1366 TTNTLASPK
+1366 NTPINTIASPK
-1375 RAAENELPETN
+1375 RAAENELPEIN
-1386 ISDIT
+1386 ISDIS
-1391 NINRRVVSIVEKTY
+1391 RRVVSIVEKPY
-1405 QPGNRLTIP
+1405 KQGDRLDIP
-1414 QGRKIFVTDDNSGLS
+1414 HGRKIFVTDDNSGLS
-1429 KAIAEELKSQDI
+1429 KAVAEELKSQNIDAV
-1441 ETLHIS
+1441 HIS
-1447 SKILMNKKD
+1447 KEALMNKKD
-1456 LPEAAGLI
+1456 LPKAAGLM
-1464 ILPINDLSA
+1464 ILPTNAANDFST
-1473 EEQKNGKVLK
+1473 EEQKNDKILK
-1483 DAFILSNHFAS
+1483 DAFILTNHLAS
-1494 DLIDSAAKQGAIFA
+1494 DLIDSAAKGGAIFA

-1520 GKDIANFVTG
+1520 GKGIANAVTG

-1542 WENVCCRAIDIA
+1542 WESVCCRAIDIV
-1554 PDWENNKDIAK
+1554 PDWEDNKDIAK
-1565 TIVAELV
+1565 AVVAELV
-1572 NPDPSGPIEIGLDKN
+1572 NPDPSVPVEIGLDKN
-1587 LSFGS
+1587 LSPGS
-1592 RLTLKLNSSPYQPTQ
+1592 RFTLKLESSPYQPAQ
-1607 KIQLDLNRGDV
+1607 KIQLDLNHGDV

-1623 GARGVTAAAVQAL
+1623 GARGITASTVQAL

-1649 SPSPLPEPKWLEAL
+1649 SPEPSSEPNWLETI
-1663 DEEAAIKKAI
+1663 DEEAVIKKAI
-1673 LEHELNTQNASP
+1673 LENELGNQNASP

-1691 WKKHMANR
+1691 YRKHMANR

-1713 SAFYFSADIRKPDQL
+1713 SVFYFSADIRKPEQL
-1728 NRVLDEVRSAYGH
+1728 NRVLDDVRSAHGP
-1741 IKSIIHGAGVID
+1741 IKGIIHGAGVLD

-1845 STSLKR
+1845 TPSLKR
-1851 EFKKNKIELIPI
+1851 EFKKNKIELIPK

-1874 TADKNHPVEIV
+1874 MGDKNHPTEIV
-1885 VGGNII
+1885 IGGNII
-1891 PEEKKLSLTFK
+1891 PAEEKLSLTFK
-1902 REIDIKQCPVLESH
+1902 REIDIEECPVLESH
-1916 VLNGSSVVPFALIA
+1916 ILDGNPVVPFALMA
-1930 EWLGHGALHDN
+1930 EWLGHGALHNN
-1941 PGLFLYGF
+1941 PGLFLYGL

-1957 IKLGQNKKLIRL
+1957 IKIGYNKKLIRL
-1969 MTGKSKKKGSVF
+1969 MTGKARKKGSIF
-1981 EVDVELRDGMKNGID
+1981 EVDVEIRDGIKSGIE
-1996 VIHSKAKAILTDKF
+1996 VIHTRAKAILTDKF
-2010 SQPPIVDISAYMGSN
+2010 SQPPILDISAYMGAK
-2025 AYSRSIDEVYDK
+2025 AYFRSMDEVYDK
-2037 ILFHGVALRGIEK
+2037 ILFHGVALRGIKE

-2062 ISSAPA
+2062 ISSAPS

-2074 EPLRNKWIGDPL
+2074 EPLRSKWIGDPL

-2107 LPTYSASYR
+2107 LPTYSTSYR

-2133 KEVTKRKLKG
+2133 REVTKRKFKG
-2143 DFTFLDRHN
+2143 DFTFLDLNN
-2152 VVVAQLTGFEA
+2152 VVVAQLTGYEA
-2163 AMDESLFKAFDKAG
+2163 AMDESLFKAFKTKDAANA
-2177 DRG
+2177 

>member
-1 LSTKKKKLT
+1 LTTNKKKSI
-10 KNINAAIIGMGCFFP
+10 KNIHTAIIGMGCFFP

-50 HWSPDDYFDKN
+50 HWSPDDYFDKD
-61 PKKPDHIYCKRGG
+61 PKKSDHIYCKRGG

-102 GLLAAK
+102 GLLAARM
-108 AAIENAGYGQK
+108 ALENAGYGRK
-119 TNFNHNRTSVILGA
+119 ANFSHSRTSVILGA
-133 TGTQELVIPLGA
+133 TGTQELTIPLAA

-164 KAEEVVKKISD
+164 KAEEVIKKISD

-215 SSMGAM
+215 SSMGAI
-221 YLSLLELSAGRSD
+221 YLALLELSSGRSD
-234 MVVTGGMDT
+234 MVVTGGLDT
-243 LNDVFMH
+243 LNDIFMH
-250 MCFAKT
+250 MCFART
-256 FILSPTGDSRPFSR
+256 FILSPTGDSRPFSK

-282 LVVLKRLE
+282 LLVLKRLE
-290 DAEKDGDRIYAVIKG
+290 DAERDGDRIYAVIKG

-314 QSIYAPRPEG
+314 QSIYSPKSEG
-324 QLESLRIAYNS
+324 QLEALRIAYENADT
-335 SNIDPASVELVEAH
+335 DPDSVELVEAH

-358 VEVSALKNLF
+358 VEFSALKRLF
-368 TQASENRSS
+368 D
-377 KSESSKKINTC
+377 ESDKKANKC

-401 AAAGTAGL
+401 AAAGSAGL

-424 LKANE
+424 LKADE

-436 GGDNPF
+436 SDTPF
-442 YINTETRPW
+442 YINTESRPW
-451 FCRKEH
+451 FSKKEH

-479 YHRNK
+479 HHRNK
-484 KEIFWDGSVEI
+484 NEIFWDGSVEI
-495 ISLSASTM
+495 IALSASSK
-503 EEVKKQFYELKK
+503 EEVENKFRTLKNSI
-515 AVNKGISYKELAI
+515 NKGISYKELAI
-528 KASKTRTKF
+528 KAVKTRKNF
-537 STDDQFRFL
+537 SPDDQFRFL
-546 LVLERPSD
+546 LVLERPSN
-554 SFGNPSDDFS
+554 SLGNPYDDFS
-564 GLLNEASDLIESNR
+564 GLLSEASNSIESNW
-578 QNNFKDNRNLKNIFY
+578 QNNDRENNRNLKNIFY

-602 AFIFPGQGSQYVKMG
+602 AFIFPGQGSQYVRMG
-617 RDLICTFPE
+617 RDLVCTFPE

-639 NGPRLSDLIYPCP
+639 NSELLSDFIYPRP
-652 AQTEIERKEQEEA
+652 AQTKTEKKEQEEA
-665 LRRTEIAQPAIG
+665 LRRTDIAQPAIG

-686 LKGFGIKPDA
+686 LKEFGIKPDA

-711 GWIDIDTFFHLSISR
+711 GWIDIDTFFLLSISR
-726 GNSMAAAGRD
+726 GNSMAAAGQNKD
-736 DGKKN
+736 QEN
-741 GAMLAVRASLEKLAH
+741 GAMLAVKASLEKLAH

-768 NRNSHNQG
+768 NKNSHNQG

-784 INHAVKICKKEGL
+784 INRAVKICKKEGL

-828 VSPSEIPVLSNT
+828 ISPSEIPVLSNT
-840 TGRAYPYDSE
+840 TGKAYPYDSE
-850 QVKKLLGDHLISP
+850 HVKKLLGDHLISP

-895 SILNDHKFHA
+895 SILNDRKFQA
-905 IPLDCSSGKQFGL
+905 IALDCSSGKQFGL
-918 TDLARTL
+918 ADLARTL
-925 CHVASIGQQVELN
+925 CRIASIGQRVELN

-950 LMNIPVSGANY
+950 LMSIPISGANY
-961 RSPKTKNKEK
+961 RSRKTENKK
-971 QAETPMKQAETSMK
+971 RPTETPV
-985 QAETSM
+985 
-991 KQAKQIKHKADNT
+991 KQIKQVKNKPDNT
-1004 LNCLKYPSSC
+1004 SPSSL
-1014 SKSNTSNSSPS
+1014 
-1025 TMISSEQN
+1025 ISVEHN

-1038 AGKKHTMNNKKS
+1038 TGKKYTMDNNKLKDERPTS
-1050 DSIIN
+1050 NVQHRTSNNDVASLFYNNKQPDLIIN
-1055 ALTVVKQGLET
+1055 ALQVVKQGLES

-1094 MMKNAQRLAEV
+1094 MMANTQRLAE
-1105 SIGLRVESDQKSS
+1105 
-1118 DSPASSNHQKYIAEE
+1118 AS
-1133 MVINS
+1133 MGVRG
-1138 YNQIHNKTE
+1138 E
-1147 IEPKDKSPENK
+1147 IESEDKSPEDKSPENK
-1158 IRENKNSHS
+1158 NPENKNSPS
-1167 PDNIHEIENN
+1167 QDNIHEIENN
-1177 LIETVSHLTGYPEEM
+1177 LLETVSHLTGYPEEM

-1211 EIFSSLEEKLPDL
+1211 EIFSSLEEKLNHI

-1242 EFLAGTSL
+1242 EYLAGTSL
-1250 NDENQGLNKTEIE
+1250 NNE
-1263 PEDKNPENKKSHS
+1263 PQTSTINTPINT
-1276 PDNIHEIEN
+1276 IA
-1285 NLIETVS
+1285 
-1292 HLTGYPEEMLGLDM
+1292 
-1306 DIESDLGI
+1306 
-1314 DSIKRVE
+1314 
-1321 IFSSL
+1321 
-1326 EEKLPDLQSISPEI
+1326 
-1340 MGSLK
+1340 SLK
-1345 TLRQISEYLSGTSL
+1345 I
-1359 NNETQSD
+1359 
-1366 TTNTLASPK
+1366 
-1375 RAAENELPETN
+1375 AAENELPEIN
-1386 ISDIT
+1386 ISDIS
-1391 NINRRVVSIVEKTY
+1391 RRVVSIVEKPY
-1405 QPGNRLTIP
+1405 KQGDRLDIP
-1414 QGRKIFVTDDNSGLS
+1414 HGRKIFVTDDNSGLS
-1429 KAIAEELKSQDI
+1429 KAVAEELKSQNIDAV
-1441 ETLHIS
+1441 HIS
-1447 SKILMNKKD
+1447 KEALMNKKD

-1464 ILPINDLSA
+1464 ILPTNAANDFST
-1473 EEQKNGKVLK
+1473 EEQKNDKILK
-1483 DAFILSNHFAS
+1483 DAFILTNHLAS
-1494 DLIDSAAKQGAIFA
+1494 DLIDSAAKGGAIFA

-1520 GKDIANFVTG
+1520 GKGIANAVTG

-1542 WENVCCRAIDIA
+1542 WESVCCRAIDIV
-1554 PDWENNKDIAK
+1554 PDWEDNKDIAK
-1565 TIVAELV
+1565 VVVAELV
-1572 NPDPSGPIEIGLDKN
+1572 NPDPSGPVEIGLDKN
-1587 LSFGS
+1587 LSPGS
-1592 RLTLKLNSSPYQPTQ
+1592 RFTLKLESSPYQPAQ
-1607 KIQLDLNRGDV
+1607 KIQLDLNHGEV

-1623 GARGVTAAAVQAL
+1623 GARGITASTVQAL

-1649 SPSPLPEPKWLEAL
+1649 SPSPSPEPKWLETL
-1663 DEEAAIKKAI
+1663 DEEAVIKKAI
-1673 LEHELNTQNASP
+1673 LENELGNQNASP

-1691 WKKHMANR
+1691 YRKHMANR
-1699 EISRNLEKLRQDGT
+1699 EISRNLEKLGQNGT
-1713 SAFYFSADIRKPDQL
+1713 SAFYFSADIRKPEQL
-1728 NRVLDEVRSAYGH
+1728 NRVLDDIRSAHGP
-1741 IKSIIHGAGVID
+1741 IKGIIHGAGVLD

-1845 STSLKR
+1845 TPSLKR
-1851 EFKKNKIELIPI
+1851 EFKKNKIELIPR

-1874 TADKNHPVEIV
+1874 MGDKNHPAEIV
-1885 VGGNII
+1885 IGGNII
-1891 PEEKKLSLTFK
+1891 PAEEKLSLTFK
-1902 REIDIKQCPVLESH
+1902 REIDVEECPVLESH
-1916 VLNGSSVVPFALIA
+1916 VLDGSPVVPFALMT
-1930 EWLGHGALHDN
+1930 EWLGHGALHNN
-1941 PGLFLYGF
+1941 PGLFLYGL

-1957 IKLGQNKKLIRL
+1957 IKLEHNKKLIRL
-1969 MTGKSKKKGSVF
+1969 MTGKARKKGSIF
-1981 EVDVELRDGMKNGID
+1981 EVDVEIRDGIKNGIE
-1996 VIHSKAKAILTDKF
+1996 VIHTRAKAILTDKF
-2010 SQPPIVDISAYMGSN
+2010 SQPPILDTSAYMGSK
-2025 AYSRSIDEVYDK
+2025 AYFRSMDEVYDK
-2037 ILFHGVALRGIEK
+2037 ILFHGVALRGIKE
-2050 IISCSSKGILAR
+2050 IITCSSKGILAR
-2062 ISSAPA
+2062 ISSAPS

-2122 PSEGVTALLEV
+2122 PSEGVTVLLEV
-2133 KEVTKRKLKG
+2133 REVTKRKLKG
-2143 DFTFLDRHN
+2143 DFTFLDLNN
-2152 VVVAQLTGFEA
+2152 VVVAQLTGYEA
-2163 AMDESLFKAFDKAG
+2163 AMDESLFKAFKTKDAANA
-2177 DRG
+2177 

>member
-1 LSTKKKKLT
+1 MGTDKKKSI
-10 KNINAAIIGMGCFFP
+10 KNIHTAIIGMGCFFP

-35 LIFKGEDGITDIPET
+35 LIFKGEDGITDIPKT
-50 HWSPDDYFDKN
+50 HWSPDDYFDKD

-84 EFGMPPSS
+84 EFGMLPSS

-108 AAIENAGYGQK
+108 MALENAGYGQ
-119 TNFNHNRTSVILGA
+119 NADFSHSRTSVILGA
-133 TGTQELVIPLGA
+133 TGTQELAIPLGA

-164 KAEEVVKKISD
+164 KAEEVIKKISD

-198 NRLDIGG
+198 NRLGIGG

-215 SSMGAM
+215 SSMGAI
-221 YLSLLELSAGRSD
+221 YLSLLELSSGRSD
-234 MVVTGGMDT
+234 MAVTGGLDT
-243 LNDVFMH
+243 LNDIFMH
-250 MCFAKT
+250 MCFSKT
-256 FILSPTGDSRPFSR
+256 FILSATGDSRPFSK

-282 LVVLKRLE
+282 LLVLKRLE
-290 DAEKDGDRIYAVIKG
+290 DAERDGDRIYAVIRG
-305 IGSSSDGKS
+305 IGSSSDGKA

-324 QLESLRIAYNS
+324 QLEALRIAYES
-335 SNIDPASVELVEAH
+335 SDTDPASVELVEAH

-358 VEVSALKNLF
+358 VEFSALKRLF
-368 TQASENRSS
+368 AQSS
-377 KSESSKKINTC
+377 PKGSSQKINTC

-424 LKANE
+424 LKADE

-436 GGDNPF
+436 NDSPF
-442 YINTETRPW
+442 YINTETIPW
-451 FCRKEH
+451 FSKKEH

-479 YHRNK
+479 YNQNK
-484 KEIFWDGSVEI
+484 NEIFWDGSIEI
-495 ISLSASTM
+495 ISLSAST
-503 EEVKKQFYELKK
+503 KKELENQFRELKNSI
-515 AVNKGISYKELAI
+515 NKGISYKELAI
-528 KASKTRTKF
+528 KAAKTRKEF
-537 STDDQFRFL
+537 SPDDQFRFL
-546 LVLERPSD
+546 LVLERPSN
-554 SFGNPSDDFS
+554 SSGNPSDDFS
-564 GLLNEASDLIESNR
+564 GLLSEASDSIESNW
-578 QNNFKDNRNLKNIFY
+578 QNNDRENNRNLKNIFY

-602 AFIFPGQGSQYVKMG
+602 AFIFPGQGSQYVGMG
-617 RDLICTFPE
+617 RDLVCTFPE

-639 NGPRLSDLIYPCP
+639 NSERLSDFIYPCP
-652 AQTEIERKEQEEA
+652 AQTKTEKKEQDEA
-665 LRRTEIAQPAIG
+665 LRRTDIAQPAIG

-686 LKGFGIKPDA
+686 LKEFGIKPDA
-696 TCGHSFGELTALCSA
+696 TCGHSYGELTALCSA
-711 GWIDIDTFFHLSISR
+711 GWIDIDTFFLLSISR
-726 GNSMAAAGRD
+726 GNSMAAAGQNKD
-736 DGKKN
+736 QKN
-741 GAMLAVRASLEKLAH
+741 GAMLAVKASLEKLAN

-768 NRNSHNQG
+768 NKNSPNQG

-806 AFHSSLVKNA
+806 AFHSSLVKTA

-822 ALKKIK
+822 TLKKIK
-828 VSPSEIPVLSNT
+828 ISPSEIPVLSNT

-850 QVKKLLGDHLISP
+850 HVKKLLGDHLISP

-895 SILNDHKFHA
+895 SILDDRKFQA

-918 TDLARTL
+918 ADLARTL
-925 CHVASIGQQVELN
+925 CCIASIGQQVELN

-950 LMNIPVSGANY
+950 LMSIPISGANY
-961 RSPKTKNKEK
+961 KSRKTENKERHPEAPVKQVKNK
-971 QAETPMKQAETSMK
+971 P
-985 QAETSM
+985 
-991 KQAKQIKHKADNT
+991 DNT
-1004 LNCLKYPSSC
+1004 PPSSL
-1014 SKSNTSNSSPS
+1014 
-1025 TMISSEQN
+1025 ISVEHD

-1038 AGKKHTMNNKKS
+1038 TGKKYTMDNNKLKDERPTSNVQHRTSNNDVASLFYNNKKP
-1050 DSIIN
+1050 DLIIN
-1055 ALTVVKQGLET
+1055 ALQVVKQGLES

-1080 FLEAQTESSRTLQN
+1080 FLEAQSESSRTLQN
-1094 MMKNAQRLAEV
+1094 MMANTQRLAEA
-1105 SIGLRVESDQKSS
+1105 SMGFRVE
-1118 DSPASSNHQKYIAEE
+1118 EE
-1133 MVINS
+1133 IVINS
-1138 YNQIHNKTE
+1138 LREQNIIQNQTE
-1147 IEPKDKSPENK
+1147 IEPEDKSQKNK
-1158 IRENKNSHS
+1158 IQQNKNSPS
-1167 PDNIHEIENN
+1167 QDNIHEIENN
-1177 LIETVSHLTGYPEEM
+1177 LLETVSHLTGYPSEM

-1211 EIFSSLEEKLPDL
+1211 EIFSSLEEKLTNI

-1242 EFLAGTSL
+1242 EYLAGTSL
-1250 NDENQGLNKTEIE
+1250 NNE
-1263 PEDKNPENKKSHS
+1263 PQAST
-1276 PDNIHEIEN
+1276 I
-1285 NLIETVS
+1285 
-1292 HLTGYPEEMLGLDM
+1292 
-1306 DIESDLGI
+1306 
-1314 DSIKRVE
+1314 
-1321 IFSSL
+1321 
-1326 EEKLPDLQSISPEI
+1326 
-1340 MGSLK
+1340 
-1345 TLRQISEYLSGTSL
+1345 
-1359 NNETQSD
+1359 
-1366 TTNTLASPK
+1366 NTPINTIASPK
-1375 RAAENELPETN
+1375 RAAENELPEIN
-1386 ISDIT
+1386 ISDIS
-1391 NINRRVVSIVEKTY
+1391 RRVVSIVEKPY
-1405 QPGNRLTIP
+1405 KQGDRLDIP
-1414 QGRKIFVTDDNSGLS
+1414 HGRKVFVTDDNSGLS
-1429 KAIAEELKSQDI
+1429 KAVAEELKSQNIDAV
-1441 ETLHIS
+1441 HIS
-1447 SKILMNKKD
+1447 KEALMNKKD
-1456 LPEAAGLI
+1456 LPKAAGLI
-1464 ILPINDLSA
+1464 ILPTNAANDFST
-1473 EEQKNGKVLK
+1473 EEQKNDKILK
-1483 DAFILSNHFAS
+1483 DAFILTNHLAS
-1494 DLIDSAAKQGAIFA
+1494 DLIDSAAKGGAIFA

-1520 GKDIANFVTG
+1520 GKGIANAVTG

-1542 WENVCCRAIDIA
+1542 WESVCCRAIDIV
-1554 PDWENNKDIAK
+1554 PDWEDNKDIAK
-1565 TIVAELV
+1565 AVVAELV
-1572 NPDPSGPIEIGLDKN
+1572 NPDPSVPVEIGLDKN
-1587 LSFGS
+1587 LSPGS
-1592 RLTLKLNSSPYQPTQ
+1592 RFTLKLESSPYQPAQ
-1607 KIQLDLNRGDV
+1607 KIRLDLNHGDV

-1623 GARGVTAAAVQAL
+1623 GARGITASTVQAL

-1649 SPSPLPEPKWLEAL
+1649 SPEPSSEPNWLETL
-1663 DEEAAIKKAI
+1663 DEEAVIKKAI
-1673 LEHELNTQNASP
+1673 LENELGNQNASP

-1691 WKKHMANR
+1691 YKKHMANR
-1699 EISRNLEKLRQDGT
+1699 EISKNLEKLRQNGT
-1713 SAFYFSADIRKPDQL
+1713 SAFYFSADIRKPEQL
-1728 NRVLDEVRSAYGH
+1728 NRVLDDVRSAHGH
-1741 IKSIIHGAGVID
+1741 IKGIIHGAGVLD

-1845 STSLKR
+1845 TPSLKR
-1851 EFKKNKIELIPI
+1851 EFKKNKIELIPK

-1874 TADKNHPVEIV
+1874 MGDKNHPTEIV
-1885 VGGNII
+1885 IGGNII
-1891 PEEKKLSLTFK
+1891 PAEEKLSLTFK
-1902 REIDIKQCPVLESH
+1902 REIDIEECPVLESH
-1916 VLNGSSVVPFALIA
+1916 ILDGSPVVPFALMA
-1930 EWLGHGALHDN
+1930 EWLGHGALHNN
-1941 PGLFLYGF
+1941 PGLFLYGL

-1957 IKLGQNKKLIRL
+1957 IKLEHNKKLIRL
-1969 MTGKSKKKGSVF
+1969 MTGKARKKGSIF
-1981 EVDVELRDGMKNGID
+1981 EVDVEIRDGIKNGIE
-1996 VIHSKAKAILTDKF
+1996 VIHTRAKAILTDKF
-2010 SQPPIVDISAYMGSN
+2010 SQPPILDISAYMGSK
-2025 AYSRSIDEVYDK
+2025 AYFRSMDEVYDK
-2037 ILFHGVALRGIEK
+2037 ILFHGVALRGIKE

-2062 ISSAPA
+2062 ISSAPS

-2074 EPLRNKWIGDPL
+2074 EPLRSKWIGDPL

-2122 PSEGVTALLEV
+2122 PSDGVTALLEV
-2133 KEVTKRKLKG
+2133 REVTKRKLKG
-2143 DFTFLDRHN
+2143 DFTFLDKNN
-2152 VVVAQLTGFEA
+2152 VVVAQLTGYEA
-2163 AMDESLFKAFDKAG
+2163 AMDESLFKAFKMQG
-2177 DRG
+2177 SGVRG